1 MAPPTLR
8 LLAQIVSLVFHPLLV
23 VTYMTV
29 TLLIINPYQFGV
41 FHIAEQ
47 WKLLTLIALS
57 TFAMPAFAVLLMRSL
72 NMISSLEMEDPK
84 ERIGPYIIT
93 GVFYLW
99 MFINFKH
106 NPTIPRSLT
115 IAMLGATIA
124 LFGCFFFNNFTKVS
138 AHAAGAGGLVGLAA
152 VNTLHFNF
160 DTFLVNLGP
169 LGHYEVSPSMVLL
182 LYILLAGVIGSARLL
197 LGAHTPAQVY
207 AGFFIGLLSQFI
219 AMAFLL

>member
-1 MAPPTLR
+1 MSSPLLR
-8 LLAQIVSLVFHPLLV
+8 LFARVISLVFHPLLI
-23 VTYMTV
+23 VTYMTI

-41 FHIAEQ
+41 FHLADQ
-47 WKLLTLIALS
+47 WKLLALIALS

-72 NMISSLEMEDPK
+72 NMISSYEMEDPK
-84 ERIGPYIIT
+84 ERIGPYIIA

-106 NPTIPRSLT
+106 NPTIPKSLT

-152 VNTLHFNF
+152 VNTMLFNF
-160 DTFLVNLGP
+160 ETFMLNFGP
-169 LGHYEVSPSMVLL
+169 LGQFEVSTSVVLL
-182 LYILLAGVIGSARLL
+182 FYILLAGLIGTARLI
-197 LGAHTPAQVY
+197 LGAHTPGQVY
-207 AGFFIGLLSQFI
+207 GGFFIGLLSQFI
-219 AMAFLL
+219 ALAFLH